1 MPATAMREDEG
12 NAGKGRVLVVD
23 DDPELRQMVLYALQN
38 RGYQADGAEDGLQAL
53 ARLQRGTFDVVVT
66 DFQMPRLDGL
76 ALLREVRRLEPPLPV
91 VILTGFVDTSMEA
104 VLRRAGAFRVL
115 MKGGR
120 LGDLVRTVEEA
131 CTVSKN
137 PRAPRA

>member
-1 MPATAMREDEG
+1 MAVRAGEE

-23 DDPELRQMVLYALQN
+23 DDPELRQMVVCALQS
-38 RGYQADGAEDGLQAL
+38 RGYRAEGAEDGLQAL
-53 ARLQRGTFDVVVT
+53 ARLQQGSFDMVVT

-91 VILTGFVDTSMEA
+91 VILTGFVDTSMEG

-115 MKGGR
+115 TKGGR
-120 LGDLVRTVEEA
+120 LADLVRTVEEA

-137 PRAPRA
+137 PRSRSA